1 MIRTQIYITEEES
14 TSIARLSQILGHGK
28 SEIIRQAIDEFI
40 HRRDSTRRLKALQ
53 AARGMWADHPNLPDA
68 RAMRATFDRF

>member
-1 MIRTQIYITEEES
+1 MIRTQIYLTEEEN
-14 TSIARLSQILGHGK
+14 TSIARLCQMLGNGK

-40 HRRDSTRRLKALQ
+40 HRRDTINRLKELQ

-68 RAMRATFDRF
+68 RTMRSSFDRF

>member
-1 MIRTQIYITEEES
+1 MVRTQIYITEEEN

-53 AARGMWADHPNLPDA
+53 AARGMWADHPDLPDA

>member
-1 MIRTQIYITEEES
+1 M
-14 TSIARLSQILGHGK
+14 LGHGK

-40 HRRDSTRRLKALQ
+40 HRRDSTKRLKALQ

-68 RAMRATFDRF
+68 RAMRAAFDRF

>member
-1 MIRTQIYITEEES
+1 MVRTQIYITEEES

-40 HRRDSTRRLKALQ
+40 HRRDSTKRLKALQ
-53 AARGMWADHPNLPDA
+53 AVRGMWADHPDIPDI
-68 RAMRATFDRF
+68 RALRTSFDRF

>member
-1 MIRTQIYITEEES
+1 MIRTQIYLTEEEN

-53 AARGMWADHPNLPDA
+53 AARGMWADHPDLPDA
-68 RAMRATFDRF
+68 RAMRAAFDRF